1 MAEHLPRAVLFDLDG
16 TLVDSERVYGVALAR
31 ALAEGQGLALTEE
44 DTSFIIGRSWVA
56 IDAHLRGRYP
66 SLTWTRDEIIAACAA
81 CAARLFAEQGLPV
94 LPGVLAAVARFADRR
109 RGLVTGSARQEAHH
123 VLAHLG
129 ITEHFEVRL
138 CAEDVPRSKP
148 APDGY
153 LAACAHLGVA
163 PAETLVI
170 EDSASGIAA
179 ARAAGCGVIAVRAGN
194 FSQQDQSA
202 AHRVVDTLDD
212 ITPALAAAVMAEVAG
227 AGDAG
232 DRGAVAPAAAPGYG
246 GERA

>member
-1 MAEHLPRAVLFDLDG
+1 VELPLPRAVLFDLDG
-16 TLVDSERVYGVALAR
+16 TLVDSERVYGAALAR
-31 ALAEGQGLALTEE
+31 ALADGQGLALTDE

-66 SLTWTRDEIIAACAA
+66 ALTWSRDEIIAACAA
-81 CAARLFAEQGLPV
+81 AAATLFREQGLPV
-94 LPGVLAAVARFADRR
+94 LPGARAAVARFADRR

-123 VLAHLG
+123 VLTHLG
-129 ITEHFEVRL
+129 MVDVFEVRL

-153 LAACAHLGVA
+153 LAACAHLDVA
-163 PAETLVI
+163 PRETLVL

-179 ARAAGCGVIAVRAGN
+179 ARAAGCGVIAIRAGN
-194 FSQQDQSA
+194 FSRQDQSG

-212 ITPALAAAVMAEVAG
+212 VTAELAAAVMAEVAV
-227 AGDAG
+227 
-232 DRGAVAPAAAPGYG
+232 VAPAPPAGYG
-246 GERA
+246 GGRA